1 MMTRDEALELLRGG
15 PEGVEEWNRR
25 PYCYDVVS
33 PPAAR
38 RSASA
43 PRPFEPRSC

>member
-33 PPAAR
+33 PP
-38 RSASA
+38 SSPTECQCPA
-43 PRPFEPRSC
+43 PV